1 MLDGR
6 WLYVATVPVAVW
18 ILSRRAAPG
27 RRLVALI
34 ALAHVAILANVSLFP
49 VPVDPA
55 VVAAGRAA
63 ANASAGGGGLSLVPF
78 TTIGPVVAGEA
89 LPYVTR
95 IAILNVFVLTPAG
108 VYLPLLF
115 RSLRS
120 RAALVPLAIAGG
132 ASVEASQLAISTLL
146 GYHYRTVDI
155 DDAILNAIGIV
166 VGWAVALRVIRAR
179 DDRSRLDVR
188 RPAPVDQAAA
198 TNR

>member
-146 GYHYRTVDI
+146 RRRDPQRHRDRGR
-155 DDAILNAIGIV
+155 LG
-166 VGWAVALRVIRAR
+166 GCPAR
-179 DDRSRLDVR
+179 DPRAGRQIQAGR
-188 RPAPVDQAAA
+188 APPGAG
-198 TNR
+198 